1 MSIITSLS
9 GNTTQGT
16 EWVLEFS
23 TTYGAQVWFALV
35 IDGDGQKPSHIVA
48 TREQASSRHELLKL
62 VYQELDF
69 LFEFGSENFEDA
81 LEHCPE
87 ILELPGNLQAQLS
100 DLCADNWTV
109 ESVDDSQIDL
119 VKKHS
124 TDVEDVLI
132 YRRKLKSWLINSMTG
147 QFTGDTARAAIAAD
161 AEHTA
166 EMLSPSYNG
175 DNRW

>member
-1 MSIITSLS
+1 M
-9 GNTTQGT
+9 NT
-16 EWVLEFS
+16 
-23 TTYGAQVWFALV
+23 
-35 IDGDGQKPSHIVA
+35 
-48 TREQASSRHELLKL
+48 
-62 VYQELDF
+62 
-69 LFEFGSENFEDA
+69 FEDA
-81 LEHCPE
+81 LSYWPE
-87 ILELPGNLQAQLS
+87 ILTLDGKLQAELS
-100 DLCADNWTV
+100 DLCEEGWTV
-109 ESVDDSQIDL
+109 EAVEDKQIEL
-119 VKKHS
+119 CYKHS